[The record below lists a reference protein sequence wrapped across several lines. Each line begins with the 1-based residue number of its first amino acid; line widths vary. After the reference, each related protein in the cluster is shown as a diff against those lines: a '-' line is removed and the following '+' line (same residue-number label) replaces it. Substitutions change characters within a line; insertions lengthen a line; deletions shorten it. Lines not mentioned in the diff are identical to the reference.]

1 MIAASTGDGPAL
13 APPTLN
19 QSARRAVVYVR
30 VAGSLRGMDTP
41 PATPIARAIDTDAA
55 NQAGQS
61 INAPSPLPTCD
72 GKPTWDPF
80 EAGGGPESSAPSPG
94 FSLH

>member
-1 MIAASTGDGPAL
+1 MSASPVVSAAWTHRPPHLSPAPSTP
-13 APPTLN
+13 
-19 QSARRAVVYVR
+19 
-30 VAGSLRGMDTP
+30 
-41 PATPIARAIDTDAA
+41 DAA

-61 INAPSPLPTCD
+61 INAPLPLPTCD